1 MRNFHP
7 KIVFL
12 DAGTFYGSP
21 SIAEMLLPLGQVALY
36 EYTSPKEVVERIAE
50 AHIVLTNKVV
60 LDENIFS
67 RCPELKLI
75 CVTATGTNNI
85 DLDAA
90 KRRNIQVK
98 NAAGYSTHSVAQTTL
113 AMVLHLVMRLHAR
126 RSFVETSYPQ
136 HPFFTHLQPG
146 FQEINGKTWGI
157 IGLGAIGSQVAKIAN
172 ALGAKV
178 VYHSPSGRQKTNEYS
193 HLTLLELLSSSDII
207 SIHSPLNEFTK
218 NLIGQKE
225 LAICK
230 PTALLINVARGGIV
244 EELALAKALDNDEL
258 GGAGVDV
265 YSVEPIQPDNPL
277 LHLKNKE
284 KLLLTPHIAWG
295 SYEARHKLM
304 EITCGNIEEFLKEQK
319 IC

>member
-1 MRNFHP
+1 MRNFQP

-12 DAGTFYGSP
+12 DAGTFYGQPVLDKILQSYGHVTLFEQTRP
-21 SIAEMLLPLGQVALY
+21 EEVLP
-36 EYTSPKEVVERIAE
+36 RISDAD
-50 AHIVLTNKVV
+50 IVLTNKVV
-60 LDENIFS
+60 IGESILMHCSD
-67 RCPELKLI
+67 LKLI

-85 DLDAA
+85 DLEAA
-90 KRRNIQVK
+90 KKRNIQVK

-126 RSFVETSYPQ
+126 RSFVENSYPQ

-157 IGLGAIGSQVAKIAN
+157 IGMGAIGSQVAKIAN

-178 VYHSPSGRQKTNEYS
+178 VYHSPSGRQKTTEYS

-225 LAICK
+225 LAMCK

-265 YSVEPIQPDNPL
+265 YSVEPIQPENPL
-277 LHLKNKE
+277 LLLKKKE

-295 SYEARHKLM
+295 SYEARQKLM
-304 EITCGNIEEFLKEQK
+304 EITCRNIEEFLKSESTG
-319 IC
+319 